1 MAKERQKLENRKE
14 KTEIQ
19 KLKEKTTLA
28 NIRPFDQTS
37 LMINYSYI

>member
-19 KLKEKTTLA
+19 KLKEKNKLGQYPA
-28 NIRPFDQTS
+28 F
-37 LMINYSYI
+37 